1 VAVSA
6 AAAGLSA
13 NTTYHYRIVATNPSG
28 TSAGADQT
36 FTTAAPPEYGR
47 CVKLAKGVKGKYAT
61 ATCTSPATAEKF
73 AFEWEPGP
81 GPKAKFTTAIKALT
95 VATLE
100 TVTKKLI
107 VCTGQTS
114 TGEYIGRK
122 TVGNVVITFTGCEMA
137 GSKCTGAGAEEGE
150 VITNTLEGVLGIEK
164 TSTEGPA
171 KNKIAQDLFPVG
183 EEGALLEF
191 SCGSTPVSVRGS
203 VLSPVKAN
211 KMLSTATLK
220 YAATAGKQKPEKFEG
235 LPKDVLE
242 TSFGEAAFDQS
253 GLKLTT
259 IQTSEEKIEINTV
272 V

>member
-1 VAVSA
+1 MDPASA
-6 AAAGLSA
+6 SLGRVTVGRPTSVTITL
-13 NTTYHYRIVATNPSG
+13 YNP
-28 TSAGADQT
+28 TGADQT
-36 FTTAAPPEYGR
+36 FTTAEPPEYGR

-81 GPKAKFTTAIKALT
+81 GPKAKFTTSIKALT

-100 TVTKKLI
+100 TVTKKLV

-114 TGEYIGRK
+114 TGEYTGRK
-122 TVGNVVITFTGCEMA
+122 TVGNVVITFTGCEMG

-150 VITNTLEGVLGIEK
+150 VATSMLEGVLGIEK

-183 EEGALLEF
+183 GGPLMEF
-191 SCGSTPVSVRGS
+191 SCGPTPVSVHGS
-203 VLSPVKAN
+203 VLNPVKSN
-211 KMLSTATLK
+211 KMLSTVTVK

-242 TSFGEAAFDQS
+242 TSIGEAAFVQS

-259 IQTSEEKIEINTV
+259 IQANEEKIEINSV